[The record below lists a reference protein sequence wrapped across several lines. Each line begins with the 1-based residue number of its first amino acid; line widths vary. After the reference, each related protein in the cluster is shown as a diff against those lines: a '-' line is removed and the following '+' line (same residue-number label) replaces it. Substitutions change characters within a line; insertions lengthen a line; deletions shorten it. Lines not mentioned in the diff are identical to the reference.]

1 MSVTSL
7 SFPNRLRRL
16 SAAGWAV
23 LVLVGSLQAAPQLG
37 LQTWTCRKLSFEEM
51 VRFASEH
58 RLTRIALFRAHVNP
72 ADPLDVNAV
81 KLRVM
86 REAGLEPYTMYSAMG
101 RDSEEDRKVFALAR
115 QFGMKFL
122 VVEPRDPAKWPELLD
137 EAKRYGVKLAV
148 HNHGLETPYGDPAT
162 VRSLIHKYPD
172 LQVCLDVGW
181 VTAAG
186 FDAAE
191 VFRSY
196 VDRVIDLHFKDKS
209 VSAGAN
215 GKTQAVDTF
224 PGEGNVNFTGLF
236 KAIREAGWTGT
247 MAIETDS
254 DAFAADPRE
263 LVRRSIAYFQRCW
276 KDSALS
282 LSADYGGDRGNLAG
296 LRPDRLSDD
305 ERAVAWAGLD
315 GDDLISNT
323 PRFAGFRED
332 SEAELNIPRRQA
344 KWSLR

>member
-7 SFPNRLRRL
+7 SFASHLRRL

-23 LVLVGSLQAAPQLG
+23 LFFVGSLQAAPQLG

-51 VRFASEH
+51 VSFAAEH

-72 ADPLDVNAV
+72 ADPLEINAA
-81 KLRVM
+81 KLRAM

-122 VVEPRDPAKWPELLD
+122 VVEPRDLAKWPELLD
-137 EAKRYGVKLAV
+137 EAKRNGVKLAV

-215 GKTQAVDTF
+215 GKNQPVDTY

-236 KAIREAGWTGT
+236 KAIREAGWSGT

-276 KDSALS
+276 KDPAVS
-282 LSADYGGDRGNLAG
+282 LTVGYGGGSGDLAG
-296 LRPDRLSDD
+296 LRSDGRSDD
-305 ERAVAWAGLD
+305 DQALIPRGRAGLD
-315 GDDLISNT
+315 ADVVMSNSS
-323 PRFAGFRED
+323 PFREFGED
-332 SEAELNIPRRQA
+332 SDVESDNARKQA
-344 KWSLR
+344 K